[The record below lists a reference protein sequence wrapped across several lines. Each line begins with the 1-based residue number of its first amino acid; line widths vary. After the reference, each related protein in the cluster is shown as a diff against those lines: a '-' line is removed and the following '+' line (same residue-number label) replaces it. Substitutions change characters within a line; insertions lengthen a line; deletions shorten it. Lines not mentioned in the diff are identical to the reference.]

1 MEHTSIFPGPHQANP
16 HVLLLPLPLRGHVAP
31 FMKLGHQLVR
41 HGSKVTFLT
50 TEFIR
55 PQIENVGE
63 EQEHMRV
70 ISVPDG
76 LALEDDHKD
85 DDQLVQRFLH
95 VIPGH
100 LESLIRK
107 ANEDELTGNSR
118 ITSLVVDVVLSR
130 APIEIAEKMGLKHAI
145 LFSSAPG
152 VLALILHIPKL
163 IEAGI
168 IDADDGTVKKNEKIQ
183 LSPSLPALDSA
194 DFIWRRPGNK
204 SSLYQKDMFQYLLLV
219 NQILKVP
226 NWVLCNWFHELDPS
240 ATALLP
246 NIISV
251 GPLVANYGKSI
262 GNFWSGDLTCLPW
275 LDRQSPGSVIYIAFG
290 SSSKF
295 GQEQFHEL
303 AFGLELIGKPF
314 LWVVRSDF
322 IDGISIEYPDGF
334 LDRVTNLGKI
344 VKWAPQ
350 EKVLAHPAIACYMT
364 HCGWNSAME
373 SINMGIPMLCWPYF
387 ADQFW
392 NKSCV
397 CYGWKVGIEIN
408 PDENGM
414 VTRHEIKRK
423 VDELLSDE
431 GIKANALQL
440 KELAQNHAHEEGGS
454 SKNFR
459 DFVAQLML

>member
-1 MEHTSIFPGPHQANP
+1 
-16 HVLLLPLPLRGHVAP
+16 
-31 FMKLGHQLVR
+31 
-41 HGSKVTFLT
+41 
-50 TEFIR
+50 
-55 PQIENVGE
+55 
-63 EQEHMRV
+63 
-70 ISVPDG
+70 
-76 LALEDDHKD
+76 
-85 DDQLVQRFLH
+85 
-95 VIPGH
+95 
-100 LESLIRK
+100 
-107 ANEDELTGNSR
+107 
-118 ITSLVVDVVLSR
+118 
-130 APIEIAEKMGLKHAI
+130 
-145 LFSSAPG
+145 
-152 VLALILHIPKL
+152 
-163 IEAGI
+163 
-168 IDADDGTVKKNEKIQ
+168 
-183 LSPSLPALDSA
+183 
-194 DFIWRRPGNK
+194 
-204 SSLYQKDMFQYLLLV
+204 MFQYLLLV

>member
-70 ISVPDG
+70 VSVPDG

-95 VIPGH
+95 VIPG
-100 LESLIRK
+100 K

-314 LWVVRSDF
+314 LWV
-322 IDGISIEYPDGF
+322 
-334 LDRVTNLGKI
+334 
-344 VKWAPQ
+344 
-350 EKVLAHPAIACYMT
+350 
-364 HCGWNSAME
+364 
-373 SINMGIPMLCWPYF
+373 
-387 ADQFW
+387 
-392 NKSCV
+392 
-397 CYGWKVGIEIN
+397 GIEIN

>member
-1 MEHTSIFPGPHQANP
+1 MGHTSIFPGPHQANP
-16 HVLLLPLPLRGHVAP
+16 HVLLLPLPLLGHVAP

-50 TEFIR
+50 TEFI
-55 PQIENVGE
+55 P
-63 EQEHMRV
+63 
-70 ISVPDG
+70 
-76 LALEDDHKD
+76 LEDDHKD

-130 APIEIAEKMGLKHAI
+130 DPIEIAEKMGLKHAI
-145 LFSSAPG
+145 LFSSSPG

-204 SSLYQKDMFQYLLLV
+204 SNLYQKDMFQYLLLV

-322 IDGISIEYPDGF
+322 MDGISIEYPDGF

-344 VKWAPQ
+344 AKGRW
-350 EKVLAHPAIACYMT
+350 I
-364 HCGWNSAME
+364 G
-373 SINMGIPMLCWPYF
+373 
-387 ADQFW
+387 
-392 NKSCV
+392 
-397 CYGWKVGIEIN
+397 
-408 PDENGM
+408 
-414 VTRHEIKRK
+414 
-423 VDELLSDE
+423 LLSDE

>member
-1 MEHTSIFPGPHQANP
+1 MEHTSISTSPHQANA
-16 HVLLLPLPLRGHVAP
+16 HVLLLPLPLQGHVAP

-50 TEFIR
+50 TESIR
-55 PQIENVGE
+55 SQIEKVDEEE
-63 EQEHMRV
+63 EQMRI

-76 LALEDDHKD
+76 LALDDDHKD
-85 DDQLVQRFLH
+85 DNRLVQSFLH

-100 LESLIRK
+100 LENLIRK
-107 ANEDELTGNSR
+107 TNKDELIGIGQ
-118 ITSLVVDVVLSR
+118 ITCLIVDVVLSR
-130 APIEIAEKMGLKHAI
+130 DPIEIAEKMGLKHAI
-145 LFSSAPG
+145 FFPSAPG

-168 IDADDGTVKKNEKIQ
+168 IDADDGAVEKNEKIQ
-183 LSPSLPALDSA
+183 LSPNLPAMDSA
-194 DFIWRRPGNK
+194 DFIWKRPGNK
-204 SSLYQKDMFQYLLLV
+204 SNFNQKDVFQYLLLV

-240 ATALLP
+240 ANALLP

-251 GPLVANYGKSI
+251 GPLPAHDGKST
-262 GNFWSGDLTCLPW
+262 GNFRSGDLTCLPW

-290 SSSKF
+290 STSKF
-295 GQEQFHEL
+295 SQQQFHEL

-314 LWVVRSDF
+314 LWAVRSDF

-334 LDRVTNLGKI
+334 QDRVGL
-344 VKWAPQ
+344 
-350 EKVLAHPAIACYMT
+350 
-364 HCGWNSAME
+364 
-373 SINMGIPMLCWPYF
+373 
-387 ADQFW
+387 
-392 NKSCV
+392 
-397 CYGWKVGIEIN
+397 EIN
-408 PDENGM
+408 PDENRM

-431 GIKANALQL
+431 GIKANALKL
-440 KELAQNHAHEEGGS
+440 KELAQNNAYEGGS